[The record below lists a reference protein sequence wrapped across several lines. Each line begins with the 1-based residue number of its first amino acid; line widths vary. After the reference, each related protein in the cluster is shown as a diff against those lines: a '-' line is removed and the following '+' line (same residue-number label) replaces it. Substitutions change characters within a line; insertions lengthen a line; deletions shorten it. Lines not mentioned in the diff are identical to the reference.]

1 MLVCFVGETH
11 HGLGMHTT
19 SIPFPELIK
28 EIHWNFFHS
37 IIVTLGIS
45 LVKVSIAFFLLRLVT
60 GKAYKVFLICMLGE
74 FLCKLNET

>member
-1 MLVCFVGETH
+1 
-11 HGLGMHTT
+11 MHTA

-45 LVKVSIAFFLLRLVT
+45 LVKVSIAFFLFRLVT

-74 FLCKLNET
+74 SFRKLDKAK